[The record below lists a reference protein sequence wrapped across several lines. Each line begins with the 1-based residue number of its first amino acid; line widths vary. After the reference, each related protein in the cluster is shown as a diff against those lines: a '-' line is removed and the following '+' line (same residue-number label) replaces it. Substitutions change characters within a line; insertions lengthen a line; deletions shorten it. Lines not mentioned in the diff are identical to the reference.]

1 MNVVDFYV
9 AAQEFQD
16 KRNAISQEHSETMRK
31 IRTAK
36 GSEYYDKSA
45 KNAGEKKAAALS
57 ALKAEFAPRFNSIL
71 DSMEATNA
79 ARSMKAPT
87 PDELGVLQVLKMKEN
102 ITKADLDMAANSL
115 KNNPA
120 CLTILSEIARKNEIF
135 TNYDGYGG
143 TELSVQAAGN
153 LIDALRNNTIDFLN
167 FDTPRAARLYAQHR
181 ERFYGEN
188 TEDVE
193 LPARQNFSDPDGCFA
208 EIGGMDAAT
217 VSALEAAVG

>member
-1 MNVVDFYV
+1 MNVGRFYIK
-9 AAQEFQD
+9 AQEFQD
-16 KRNAISQEHSETMRK
+16 KRNAINREYSEAMRK

-36 GSEYYDKSA
+36 GSEYYTEASRAA
-45 KNAGEKKAAALS
+45 KEKRDNALS
-57 ALKAEFAPRFNSIL
+57 TLRTEYMNHFHSIF
-71 DSMEATNA
+71 DDMEASNA

-120 CLTILSEIARKNEIF
+120 CLTVLSEIARKNEIF

-143 TELSVQAAGN
+143 TELSIQAAES
-153 LIDALRNNTIDFLN
+153 LIDALRNNTADFLEY
-167 FDTPRAARLYAQHR
+167 DTPRAARLYAQHR
-181 ERFYGEN
+181 ERMYNDG
-188 TEDVE
+188 DVE
-193 LPARQNFSDPDGCFA
+193 LPARANFSDPDGCFA